1 MKTIECLKRTVLVV
15 GALFAGALFGEVATA
30 KWTGAGDRTNISDP
44 RNWECYDGVGDVIAN
59 AVPNSNETIVSITG
73 ETDFNCPV
81 GSSILWKSIG
91 ISGTVTLK
99 ADCDWRGLGSI
110 FGGYV
115 LANTTINL
123 KGYELF
129 VKVPNGSTN
138 KRINVTDDS
147 PQGEGGRFHIEV
159 AEGDYFTNSG
169 GWDSSNTFWFSGTM
183 ELVKDG
189 PGTYKPSYAIGST
202 GFRHYTYTGG
212 TTLHEG
218 LIELG
223 NDNEGTKNEDYYAQ
237 KSSRRPVF
245 GDYRNV
251 KPFIRIDAG
260 ATFDYKGVYDI
271 ACYQTYMNGGTIKN
285 TRKPRDPQYAAF
297 GDLIFE
303 ADSYF
308 DISRTAQQGGYFYLN
323 GHTLT
328 VTIAAGQDWLCRNGS
343 GENGTIIIRGD
354 GVFHSYNSAMV
365 APTVNFDIGTATVLE
380 QPLTVQDYI
389 ARYDGTN
396 FSASANVTMQVTGRF
411 KPLTRSFIPCAL
423 LPNST
428 LDLSTKTEAWDQ
440 VGVFGA
446 IKFPRGTVTIDVGDR
461 KLANGEKV
469 VATVN
474 ELEDLNVRIVGTNI
488 QSTESARIKTDG
500 IYYDIPQGNMISRAT
515 WTGAGRNNDFD
526 DPANWTCVC
535 ITGEIVSAVPT
546 ADTTVYFGMINFD
559 LATRDAVAKIASYK
573 NVFLTEGTIALSRD
587 CDWRGLSAFDPLLA
601 GKVIELAGHTFQL
614 TGLDGSTPYSFTVKD
629 SSGTDGKFIVDVP
642 AGAVFENSAIKLDG
656 SLQLIKMGEGTYV
669 PRYVPQGYT
678 NLTQI
683 VAGMIKLYN
692 PSTADDATY
701 ANKTVPHA
709 LGVNGTPLRVE
720 SNGTIDIYGVYD
732 MANVPIILNGGIL
745 TNTKKQAQYEWGGL
759 GNIVLEADS
768 FVDMPV
774 STVFRSDS
782 KPTNLNGHTL
792 TVRMP
797 ENDGS
802 NSLEVHMYTRTTV
815 YTNGNLRIT
824 GIGVLDINGNDM
836 RATTANVDIE
846 ATIWRNGNLNVS
858 NFVSRYTGVYS
869 GGANSI
875 HVYGSFNAPVNQFP
889 PVVMHEGAVFDVSAR
904 TAETPMPLVSLIGSV
919 SYAANTTNIVIDVGS
934 RTLSSGEKLLAWEV
948 LPENINFS
956 LRGDNVPAEY
966 TLVPNE
972 MGLFYNPSIDSRIV
986 LKATWTGAA
995 GDNNLSNPANW
1006 TQCKNMFNIDVVGG
1020 VPGGAAV
1027 VTLQGPVGFSV
1038 PLGASL
1044 PWQKVLFNSVV
1055 FTQDVDWRGLAGFFN
1070 YQNANAVLDL
1080 NGHKL
1085 FVRPSNGNPTSTCTV
1100 TDTST
1105 NAEAPG
1111 ELHLCQDAGSTFSN
1125 NKVTLVGNLRL
1136 VKEGEG
1142 TFTPA
1147 KINLAYTGG
1156 NEIRGGMIL
1165 INNPGASGSSTY
1177 AMGQAN
1183 GKNPLG
1189 AYNSKPV
1196 IIWPGTTYDI
1206 NGIYDSNRMPVE
1218 LAGGTLKNSKDMVF
1232 HNDWGAMNN
1241 ITVTAEGSTFEAAAS
1256 TEINGSNFN
1265 LGGYEL
1271 NVKIGSGKDFFL
1283 RGGAQNG
1290 TFKFLY
1296 GGFATTVSG
1305 SPFDAHTVT
1314 FDVNCALNI
1323 GAVLSV
1329 SNYVA
1334 RYTGNYNRG
1343 AAELA
1348 VYGTFT
1354 PVSEKFYG
1362 CTLQDGS
1369 TLNLTDKTGVWNVKA
1384 AFPAGDANC
1393 TGLDTVTFA
1402 ENARINIDLG
1412 EREFEFVDGLAQV
1425 IAWTERPDST
1435 VTFKSNSKALK
1446 GNRRFFI
1453 NDTGLYVMRTS
1464 LTIFFR

>member
-1 MKTIECLKRTVLVV
+1 MRTVEIMKRTVLVV
-15 GALFAGALFGEVATA
+15 SALFAGALFGEVATA
-30 KWTGAGDRTNISDP
+30 KWTGAGDRANISDP
-44 RNWECYDGVGDVIAN
+44 RNWECYDGVGEVIAN

-81 GSSILWKSIG
+81 GTSILWKSIG
-91 ISGTVTLK
+91 MSGTVSLK
-99 ADCDWRGLGSI
+99 ADCDWRGLGDI

-123 KGYELF
+123 KGHELF
-129 VKVPNGSTN
+129 VKVPNGGTN

-147 PQGEGGRFHIEV
+147 PQGEGGRFHIDV
-159 AEGDYFTNSG
+159 AEGEKFSNHG
-169 GWDSSNTFWFSGTM
+169 GWNSNDTFWFSGTM

-189 PGTYKPSYAIGST
+189 KGTYNPSYANSNT
-202 GFRHYTYTGG
+202 GFRYYTYTGG

-218 LIELG
+218 HTELS

-237 KSSRRPVF
+237 KSNRRPVF
-245 GDYRNV
+245 GDYRNL

-260 ATFDYKGVYDI
+260 ASINYRGVYDI
-271 ACYQTYMNGGTIKN
+271 NCYQTYLNGGTIMNNRMPK
-285 TRKPRDPQYAAF
+285 TLYYGAF
-297 GDLIFE
+297 GNIIFE
-303 ADSYF
+303 ADSFYDF
-308 DISRTAQQGGYFYLN
+308 SRTSQQGGYFYLN

-328 VTIAAGQDWLCRNGS
+328 VTVAANQEWYCLNGS
-343 GENGTIIIRGD
+343 GENGTIVIQGEGKFR
-354 GVFHSYNSAMV
+354 SYYTAMN

-380 QPLTVQDYI
+380 QPLTVHDYI
-389 ARYDGTN
+389 ARYDGDGNSGT
-396 FSASANVTMQVTGRF
+396 ATMTVTGRF
-411 KPLTRSFIPCAL
+411 TPLTRSFIPCTL
-423 LPNST
+423 SPNAT
-428 LDLSTKTEAWDQ
+428 LDLSTQTEAWSPTNQ
-440 VGVFGA
+440 YGSV
-446 IKFPRGTVTIDVGDR
+446 KFPRGTMTIDVGDR
-461 KLANGEKV
+461 ELADGEKIV
-469 VATVN
+469 VTAS
-474 ELEDLNVRIVGTNI
+474 ELEDLSIRIVGTKI
-488 QSTESARIKTDG
+488 QSTESGRIEADG
-500 IYYDIPQGNMISRAT
+500 IYYDIPQGNVISRAT

-526 DPANWTCVC
+526 DPANWTCIS
-535 ITGEIVSAVPT
+535 ITGEIVSGVPT
-546 ADTTVYFGMINFD
+546 TDTTVYFGMINFD

-573 NVFLTEGTIALSRD
+573 NVFLTEGAIALSRD
-587 CDWRGLSAFDPLLA
+587 CDWRGLSAFDPLFA

-629 SSGTDGKFIVDVP
+629 SSGTDGKFIVDVS

-720 SNGTIDIYGVYD
+720 PNGTIDIYGVYD
-732 MANVPIILNGGIL
+732 MADVPIILNGGIL

-759 GNIVLEADS
+759 GNITLEADS
-768 FVDMPV
+768 FLDMPV

-802 NSLEVHMYTRTTV
+802 NSLDVHMYTRSTV
-815 YTNGNLRIT
+815 YTNGILRIT
-824 GIGVLDINGNDM
+824 GMGVLDINGSAM
-836 RATTANVDIE
+836 QATTVTVDTDAGIC
-846 ATIWRNGNLNVS
+846 RNGDLNVS
-858 NFVSRYTGVYS
+858 NFVSRYTGVYT
-869 GGANSI
+869 GGASSV
-875 HVYGSFNAPVNQFP
+875 HVYGSFSAPANQFP

-1006 TQCKNMFNIDVVGG
+1006 TQCKNMFNIDVAGG

-1055 FTQDVDWRGLAGFFN
+1055 FTQDVDWRGLGGFFN

-1085 FVRPSNGNPTSTCTV
+1085 FVRPPIGNPTSTCTV

-1111 ELHLCQDAGSTFSN
+1111 ELHLCQDPGTTFTN
-1125 NKVTLVGNLRL
+1125 NKVTMSGNLRV
-1136 VKEGEG
+1136 VKEGAG
-1142 TFTPA
+1142 TFSSA
-1147 KINLAYTGG
+1147 KFNQTYTGG
-1156 NEIRGGMIL
+1156 NEIVAGNL
-1165 INNPGASGSSTY
+1165 QLYNPNAAGNTGYALGQGNKYALGPYNAKPIVVRAGS
-1177 AMGQAN
+1177 
-1183 GKNPLG
+1183 
-1189 AYNSKPV
+1189 V
-1196 IIWPGTTYDI
+1196 
-1206 NGIYDSNRMPVE
+1206 
-1218 LAGGTLKNSKDMVF
+1218 
-1232 HNDWGAMNN
+1232 
-1241 ITVTAEGSTFEAAAS
+1241 
-1256 TEINGSNFN
+1256 
-1265 LGGYEL
+1265 YEL
-1271 NVKIGSGKDFFL
+1271 NGVYDTLNYPLVLEGGEVLNGKAITQTTWGAIDHVTVKVDSSLRANDNTVINGNDIKLGGNTLEVRVGSGKNLYL

-1290 TFKFLY
+1290 TFKFLS
-1296 GGFATTVSG
+1296 GGFATVASG
-1305 SPFDAHTVT
+1305 NTFDARTVT
-1314 FDVNCALNI
+1314 FDVNCALNVA
-1323 GAVLSV
+1323 GTLNV

-1334 RYTGNYNRG
+1334 RYTGNYNLG
-1343 AAELA
+1343 AAVLA

-1354 PVSEKFYG
+1354 PVADKFYG

-1369 TLNLTDKTGVWNVKA
+1369 TLNLADKTGVWNVKA